1 MSLLFRADLLGHPL
15 HVLEI
20 RGRAAFLAHEIG
32 AAAGHGDNGN
42 RLIDVLMHAWATA
55 FEEDEDLAFLDGRDL
70 ARVRRETGVPYRQ
83 GRVLVLFP
91 RGVEKALDR
100 SDARYAGILREHL
113 ERVVYPRVAEFYVS
127 RSATRAPAPQEAT
140 SGAPRVNDVRGT
152 LERLAFERRVRR
164 YEAIR
169 RFAELLRSNG
179 RDPEAWLN
187 LERVALET
195 LLGRA
200 IDPETEAVR
209 CAMGR

>member
-32 AAAGHGDNGN
+32 AAAGHGDHGN
-42 RLIDVLMHAWATA
+42 RLLDVLLHVWATA

-70 ARVRRETGVPYRQ
+70 ARVRRETGLPYRQ

-127 RSATRAPAPQEAT
+127 RSATRAPAPQEAPP
-140 SGAPRVNDVRGT
+140 GASRANDLRGT

-169 RFAELLRSNG
+169 RFAELLRTNG
-179 RDPEAWLN
+179 RDPDAWLN

-209 CAMGR
+209 

>member
-1 MSLLFRADLLGHPL
+1 
-15 HVLEI
+15 
-20 RGRAAFLAHEIG
+20 
-32 AAAGHGDNGN
+32 
-42 RLIDVLMHAWATA
+42 
-55 FEEDEDLAFLDGRDL
+55 
-70 ARVRRETGVPYRQ
+70 
-83 GRVLVLFP
+83 VLVLFP

-127 RSATRAPAPQEAT
+127 RSTARASAPSDST
-140 SGAPRVNDVRGT
+140 HGSPRAQDVRGT

-209 CAMGR
+209 